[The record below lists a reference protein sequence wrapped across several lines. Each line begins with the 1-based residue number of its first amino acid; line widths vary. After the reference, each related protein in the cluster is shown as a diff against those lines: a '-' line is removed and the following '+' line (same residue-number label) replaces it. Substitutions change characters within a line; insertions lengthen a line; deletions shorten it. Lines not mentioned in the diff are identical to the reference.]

1 MPQAL
6 TDILPSDVYTFFHH
20 LPQGCF
26 CPFKFDLQLTSSESF
41 HLATVS
47 KCHPAYYSQLQEDL
61 WLEIEPVASHILG
74 KSSSGMFSP
83 PSLVTV
89 HFFNKQR
96 SFCKRQYIRYMK
108 GF

>member
-61 WLEIEPVASHILG
+61 WLEIEPVASQML
-74 KSSSGMFSP
+74 SSRWSTSSP
-83 PSLVTV
+83 LPT
-89 HFFNKQR
+89 F
-96 SFCKRQYIRYMK
+96 
-108 GF
+108 